1 MTSVYYAEVESKTA
15 ELFKVNKFPFE
26 RNNKR
31 SFSLKQIFMRA
42 LEEVVIKMFGIA
54 VCSASFLKSRLDTGG
69 RIVRRV
75 EMDSIKKNFNDEK
88 ITLVYK
94 MKFESIAPSGA
105 RSLFVEKS

>member
-1 MTSVYYAEVESKTA
+1 VTSVYYAEVESKTA

-75 EMDSIKKNFNDEK
+75 EMDSIK
-88 ITLVYK
+88 
-94 MKFESIAPSGA
+94 
-105 RSLFVEKS
+105 